1 MIERN
6 KSINRGKTL
15 LALDQEMFGP
25 VAAEKALAMLRLH
38 PSYRPSPLRSLGEV
52 AATAGVRSV

>member
-38 PSYRPSPLRSLGEV
+38 PSYRPARPRPASSSARQT
-52 AATAGVRSV
+52 TA